1 MAARTTREVSFFLLS
16 FLSLC
21 FALRAAS
28 QTLSNDEK
36 RILLQIKREWRDQ
49 PVLASWNDTTTS
61 SYCAWTGV
69 GCAADGSVVN
79 ITFYGQTT
87 PKISQPIPNSLCS
100 LRNLTY
106 LDLSY
111 NNIPGSFPTS
121 LYNCSSLRYLDL
133 SQNRFVGVI
142 PDDVDRL
149 SPLLTHLDLSSNN
162 FSGDVPPAISRFPAI
177 QKLVLNSNLFNG
189 SFPAEIGN
197 LSRLQTLMLAYNP
210 FAPNRIPPDFGNL
223 TQLVFLWMTSANL
236 VGEIPPSFSKLEAL
250 MQLDLAENSLTGTIP
265 AGIWALPNLV
275 YLFLY
280 KNNLSGPITIDG
292 TIGALGL
299 ERIDVSMNQIN
310 GSIPKDFGKLPN
322 LSVLFMYYNRL
333 SGEIPASVGLLP
345 SLFDLRLFNNGLTGV
360 LPPELGRHSPLWNIE
375 VDDNRISGELPE
387 GLCDGGALTSIV
399 VFNNNMSGK
408 IPPSLGSCSTL
419 DNIQVQSNRFSGEV
433 PDGIWSAVNLT
444 TVIMRDNAF
453 SGGLPDKLPW
463 NLTRLDIKNNRF
475 SGQVPSSAGNLVVFL
490 ASNNMFSGN
499 LPSTLT
505 GLSRLQSLSLGGNM
519 ITGTIPSDLSV
530 LKSLVDLNL
539 SHNQLTG
546 HIPVAIGSL
555 PVLNSLDLSANEL
568 SGSIPTAMANLK
580 LNFLNLS
587 SNQLSGEI
595 PAGLQS
601 PAYEQ
606 SFLSNPSLCAANS
619 QLNVPACRRGSS
631 GGLSRGLR
639 ILFFVLGGLVF
650 LMALAFSVFVYRDRK
665 KRSNGSDPAV
675 WNVTSFQSVDFTES
689 NIMRGI
695 KEENLIGSGGSG
707 NVYKVDLGNRAGETV
722 AVKKIWSS
730 RKLDSKLEKQFQSE
744 VKFLGS
750 IRHKNI
756 IKLRCCISSPD
767 SKLLV
772 YEYMG
777 NGSLDRWLHGK
788 RAAPLHWSTR
798 LEIAV
803 GSARGLCY
811 LHHDCSPPIIH
822 RDVKS
827 SNILLDMEFNAK
839 IADFGLARMLVKPGQ
854 LDTVSVIAGSFGYM
868 APECGYSRRLNE
880 KVDVYSFGVVL
891 LELTT
896 GRQANNE
903 GEQCNLAE
911 WAWKQI
917 QEGANLRDAVD
928 PAIKDSP
935 QMDDIT
941 TVFKLGLRCT
951 ESLPSRR
958 PSMKD
963 VLQVL
968 MRCNRPR
975 GDDCKPCAERDVA
988 PLLSSKTGS
997 RRKGSPNDGD
1007 EKSLAC
1013 NV

>member
-16 FLSLC
+16 YLSLC

-28 QTLSNDEK
+28 QTVSDDDK

-79 ITFYGQTT
+79 ITLDGQTT
-87 PKISQPIPNSLCS
+87 PKISQPIPRSLCS

-149 SPLLTHLDLSSNN
+149 SRLLTHLDLSSNN
-162 FSGDVPPAISRFPAI
+162 FSGDVPPAIGRSPAI
-177 QKLVLNSNLFNG
+177 QELFLNNNLFNG

-197 LSRLQTLMLAYNP
+197 LSRLRSLGLAYNP
-210 FAPNRIPPDFGNL
+210 FAPNGIPPEFGNL
-223 TQLVFLWMTSANL
+223 TQLGFLWMTSANL
-236 VGEIPPSFSKLEAL
+236 VGQIPPSFSKLEAL
-250 MQLDLAENSLTGTIP
+250 VQLDLSENSLTGTIP

-275 YLFLY
+275 YLYLY
-280 KNNLSGPITIDG
+280 KNDLSGPITIDG
-292 TIGALGL
+292 TIGALRL
-299 ERIDVSMNQIN
+299 EEIDVSMNQIN
-310 GSIPKDFGKLPN
+310 GSIPQDFGKLQN

-333 SGEIPASVGLLP
+333 SGEIPASIGLLP
-345 SLFDLRLFNNGLTGV
+345 SLTDLRLFNNSLTGV
-360 LPPELGRHSPLWNIE
+360 LPPDLGKHCRLWNIE
-375 VDDNRISGELPE
+375 VDDNKISGELPD
-387 GLCDGGALTSIV
+387 GLCDGGAFTSIV

-419 DNIQVQSNRFSGEV
+419 NNIQVQSNRFSGEV

-444 TVIMRDNAF
+444 TVIMGNNAF

-463 NLTRLDIKNNRF
+463 NLTRLNIQNNRF
-475 SGQVPSSAGNLVVFL
+475 SGQVP
-490 ASNNMFSGN
+490 
-499 LPSTLT
+499 
-505 GLSRLQSLSLGGNM
+505 
-519 ITGTIPSDLSV
+519 D
-530 LKSLVDLNL
+530 
-539 SHNQLTG
+539 
-546 HIPVAIGSL
+546 
-555 PVLNSLDLSANEL
+555 
-568 SGSIPTAMANLK
+568 
-580 LNFLNLS
+580 
-587 SNQLSGEI
+587 
-595 PAGLQS
+595 
-601 PAYEQ
+601 
-606 SFLSNPSLCAANS
+606 C
-619 QLNVPACRRGSS
+619 
-631 GGLSRGLR
+631 
-639 ILFFVLGGLVF
+639 
-650 LMALAFSVFVYRDRK
+650 K

-675 WNVTSFQSVDFTES
+675 WNVTSFQAVDFTES
-689 NIMRGI
+689 NITRGI

-707 NVYKVDLGNRAGETV
+707 NVYKVDLGNRARETV

-730 RKLDSKLEKQFQSE
+730 RKLDSKLEKEFQSE
-744 VKFLGS
+744 VQFMGS

-756 IKLRCCISSPD
+756 IKLLCCISSPD
-767 SKLLV
+767 AKLLV

-788 RAAPLHWSTR
+788 RAAPLHWPTR

-811 LHHDCSPPIIH
+811 MHHDSSPPIIH

-827 SNILLDMEFNAK
+827 SNILLDTEFNAK

-854 LDTVSVIAGSFGYM
+854 PDTVSVIVGSFGYM

-911 WAWKQI
+911 WAWKQM
-917 QEGANLRDAVD
+917 QEGTNLRDAVD

-941 TVFKLGLRCT
+941 RVFKLGLLCT

-963 VLQVL
+963 VLQIL
-968 MRCNRPR
+968 NQCNRPG

-997 RRKGSPNDGD
+997 RRKGSPDDGD
-1007 EKSLAC
+1007 ESGLAC